1 MRAYVPGY
9 TAIKL
14 AFAAAGVAI
23 AVLGYAQLAAPLHA
37 ALGRGHASAEVVR
50 VIITRPGQIDEI
62 RADARPVPPEAS
74 RRSAFGYAV
83 RLPARD
89 GEPPRIVPLALRH
102 RLRAAYGVG
111 DTVLVTTGSDP
122 ASPAYALHD
131 FATWAPGG
139 FLLLA
144 GLTFAA
150 AFSVLAG
157 HSRRPIPLPADVPVD
172 AVL

>member
-14 AFAAAGVAI
+14 ALAAAGLAI
-23 AVLGYAQLAAPLHA
+23 AILGYAQLAAPLHA
-37 ALGRGHASAEVVR
+37 ALRHGHTPAEVVR
-50 VIITRPGQIDEI
+50 VIITRPGQADEI
-62 RADARPVPPEAS
+62 RTDARPVPPEAS

-89 GEPPRIVPLALRH
+89 GAPARIVPLALGH
-102 RLRAAYGVG
+102 RLRAAYAVG
-111 DTVLVTTGSDP
+111 DTVLVATGSDP
-122 ASPAYALHD
+122 AAPAYALHD

-150 AFSVLAG
+150 AFAVLAR
-157 HSRRPIPLPADVPVD
+157 HSRRPVPLPADVPAD